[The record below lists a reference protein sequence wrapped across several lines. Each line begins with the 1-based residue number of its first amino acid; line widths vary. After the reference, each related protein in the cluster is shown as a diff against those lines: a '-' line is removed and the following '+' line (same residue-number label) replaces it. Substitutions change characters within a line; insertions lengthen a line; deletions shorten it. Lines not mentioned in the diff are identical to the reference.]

1 MSLMAGKTYSGEVMP
16 ADFRNFL
23 YLQTVLSMTFLPGL
37 IKLITQCATWY
48 WTQVLESFMALKEEK
63 GHSALKYQEITGVME
78 ISAAAGGKR
87 VSLSAE
93 QLLFR

>member
-1 MSLMAGKTYSGEVMP
+1 
-16 ADFRNFL
+16 
-23 YLQTVLSMTFLPGL
+23 
-37 IKLITQCATWY
+37 
-48 WTQVLESFMALKEEK
+48 MALKEEK

-93 QLLFR
+93 QLLFRWPDLSEGWDLFRGNTHRRGHSLK

>member
-1 MSLMAGKTYSGEVMP
+1 MV
-16 ADFRNFL
+16 
-23 YLQTVLSMTFLPGL
+23 
-37 IKLITQCATWY
+37 
-48 WTQVLESFMALKEEK
+48 LKEEK
-63 GHSALKYQEITGVME
+63 CHSALKYQEITAVIK

>member
-1 MSLMAGKTYSGEVMP
+1 MA
-16 ADFRNFL
+16 F
-23 YLQTVLSMTFLPGL
+23 
-37 IKLITQCATWY
+37 
-48 WTQVLESFMALKEEK
+48 KEEK